1 MKDILLNVKYNH
13 GLVENEKGELCKI
26 LSLTQPPCNVL
37 ELNDDEME
45 IIIECPN
52 CHKPTKV
59 GEIRMISSY
68 VGCDNKLSD
77 GRVCYWDDLIPRIR
91 SVYKYEN

>member
-26 LSLTQPPCNVL
+26 LSLTQPPPL
-37 ELNDDEME
+37 RKDEVNT
-45 IIIECPN
+45 I
-52 CHKPTKV
+52 
-59 GEIRMISSY
+59 
-68 VGCDNKLSD
+68 
-77 GRVCYWDDLIPRIR
+77 IR

>member
-26 LSLTQPPCNVL
+26 LSLTQPPAKVL
-37 ELNDDEME
+37 ELNDDEMG
-45 IIIECPN
+45 PN

-59 GEIRMISSY
+59 GEIRMISGY

-91 SVYKYEN
+91 RGYE